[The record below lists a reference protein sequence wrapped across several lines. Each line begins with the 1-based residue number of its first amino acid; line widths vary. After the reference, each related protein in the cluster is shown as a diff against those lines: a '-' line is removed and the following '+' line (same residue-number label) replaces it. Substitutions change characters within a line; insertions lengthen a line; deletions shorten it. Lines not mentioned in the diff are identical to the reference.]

1 MSGLPR
7 KISDRP
13 KSIKDRS
20 LDSVSRSDHRRVG
33 PHRLE
38 TAVGDGI
45 IMANPSRALQH
56 CQRTWDLL
64 RDEGDSDM
72 KMHSAYYDEFQMCH
86 TCRSRA
92 CSSFG
97 RTCSKNKRW
106 KGDAHLI
113 VVQGDG
119 GVARPGR
126 KGQRT
131 SKRFYGTSYFLM
143 KLA

>member
-20 LDSVSRSDHRRVG
+20 VDSVSCSDHRRVG

-45 IMANPSRALQH
+45 LIMANPSRAFQH
-56 CQRTWDLL
+56 CQRTLDLL
-64 RDEGDSDM
+64 RDEGDSGM
-72 KMHSAYYDEFQMCH
+72 KMHSAYYDACH

-113 VVQGDG
+113 VV
-119 GVARPGR
+119 
-126 KGQRT
+126 
-131 SKRFYGTSYFLM
+131 
-143 KLA
+143 